1 MAKEILFAS
10 KKGGTGKSTLCAM
23 VANHLAYN
31 GMKVAVIDC
40 DNCFTLTWRRKSDL
54 KNLPEGESP
63 EYLIFQDEDYL
74 DKEHLLEGYDYVL
87 IDNYDLFK
95 ENFSGIIVVPFIYT
109 EMILD
114 STFRFVRNM
123 KKLPDCEVMFV
134 PNEVNG
140 YKQSIKKKDII
151 ETINWILCIF
161 GKILPKVSNSRLMD
175 QVNTVANSVEQNL
188 LIKDFIDALLPEC
201 PMTEDEILLS
211 SSTTM
216 VASQELQEDTENDP
230 IEISALDQQVL

>member
-95 ENFSGIIVVPFIYT
+95 ENFSGIIVVPFIYNFSFF
-109 EMILD
+109 D
-114 STFRFVRNM
+114 F
-123 KKLPDCEVMFV
+123 
-134 PNEVNG
+134 
-140 YKQSIKKKDII
+140 II
-151 ETINWILCIF
+151 HF
-161 GKILPKVSNSRLMD
+161 AYPPPSHR
-175 QVNTVANSVEQNL
+175 L
-188 LIKDFIDALLPEC
+188 LI
-201 PMTEDEILLS
+201 S
-211 SSTTM
+211 R
-216 VASQELQEDTENDP
+216 
-230 IEISALDQQVL
+230 ISAPPIMSVPAAMNGAMPGPPVFGRLKITLFVNLNV